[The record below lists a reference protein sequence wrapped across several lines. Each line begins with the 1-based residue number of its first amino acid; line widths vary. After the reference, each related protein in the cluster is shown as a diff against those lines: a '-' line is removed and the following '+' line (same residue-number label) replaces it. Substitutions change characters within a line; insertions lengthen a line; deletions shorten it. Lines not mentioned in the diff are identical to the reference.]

1 MQQKDKICF
10 FNQEPFCV
18 LTNVFEGFQSTCK
31 CARLLGLSFQVQI
44 LICTFEYAMQ
54 CKLESTSE
62 TKVSYVEDKAQ
73 TSSLLQ
79 ASIPAVITIINL
91 N

>member
-1 MQQKDKICF
+1 
-10 FNQEPFCV
+10 
-18 LTNVFEGFQSTCK
+18 
-31 CARLLGLSFQVQI
+31 
-44 LICTFEYAMQ
+44 MQ

-62 TKVSYVEDKAQ
+62 TKVSNAEDKAQ